1 MEGTYRESKWCVY
14 KLSILL
20 NEKSPPPPSEFMN
33 KSSLYMHA

>member
-20 NEKSPPPPSEFMN
+20 IEPPPPSEFMN